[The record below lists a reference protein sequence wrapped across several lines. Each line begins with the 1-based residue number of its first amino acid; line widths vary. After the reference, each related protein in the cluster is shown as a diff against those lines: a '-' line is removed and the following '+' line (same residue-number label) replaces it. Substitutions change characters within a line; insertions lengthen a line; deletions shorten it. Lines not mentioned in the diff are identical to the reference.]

1 MNVKRFDKERNKM
14 MIILEAILGFFILDE
29 VCKTVDS
36 VYKDQD
42 ALHDEIYRLRSE
54 LARKR

>member
-1 MNVKRFDKERNKM
+1 

-29 VCKTVDS
+29 VCKAVDG

-42 ALHDEIYRLRSE
+42 QLYDEITRLRSE
-54 LARKR
+54 LARK

>member
-1 MNVKRFDKERNKM
+1 

-29 VCKTVDS
+29 VCKTVDN

-54 LARKR
+54 LARRN

>member
-1 MNVKRFDKERNKM
+1 

-29 VCKTVDS
+29 VCKAVDS

-42 ALHDEIYRLRSE
+42 QLYDEITRLRRE
-54 LARKR
+54 LAIAKRR

>member
-1 MNVKRFDKERNKM
+1 MI

-29 VCKTVDS
+29 GCKTVDS

-42 ALHDEIYRLRSE
+42 ALHDEIYRLRRE
-54 LARKR
+54 LARRG

>member
-1 MNVKRFDKERNKM
+1 

-42 ALHDEIYRLRSE
+42 ELHDEIYRLRRE
-54 LARKR
+54 LARRG